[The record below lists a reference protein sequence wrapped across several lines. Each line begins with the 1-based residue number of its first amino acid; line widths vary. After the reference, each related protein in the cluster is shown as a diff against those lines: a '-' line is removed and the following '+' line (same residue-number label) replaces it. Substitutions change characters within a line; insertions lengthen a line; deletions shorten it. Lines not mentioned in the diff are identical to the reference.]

1 MKTPEHTP
9 EEPQN
14 DNKLHLTSVSS
25 LLVWAAVCAFCAWL
39 MVSTFYSTLAD
50 FTIWVSIPVIILA
63 IVDGILAFYIHRAI
77 ERNQVGQDHHQLHP
91 VRAARAFVLG
101 RASAFAGAVFCGAGI
116 GSGVYV
122 APHPYIICCTG
133 RFSRHY
139 CVYRGRFPAGGGGI
153 STRASVPNSAGSDG
167 KRRCWRTN
175 ITLLLA
181 VCEKFLSNHST

>member
-25 LLVWAAVCAFCAWL
+25 LLVRAAVCAFCAWL

-122 APHPYIICCTG
+122 WPRIHTLSAAQADSPGIIVFT
-133 RFSRHY
+133 
-139 CVYRGRFPAGGGGI
+139 VAGF
-153 STRASVPNSAGSDG
+153 
-167 KRRCWRTN
+167 
-175 ITLLLA
+175 LLA
-181 VCEKFLSNHST
+181 VAGLVLERACRIPPDQMEKDAAGAQT